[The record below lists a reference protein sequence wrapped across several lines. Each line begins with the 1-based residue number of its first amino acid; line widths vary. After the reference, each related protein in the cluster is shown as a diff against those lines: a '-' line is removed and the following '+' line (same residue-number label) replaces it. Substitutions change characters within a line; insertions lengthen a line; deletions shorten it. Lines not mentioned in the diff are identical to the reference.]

1 MVGGVEDSSGLCAVL
16 WPMTFD
22 PSYHPTEG
30 ASEPDKNGLDPALLI
45 CREAAGGGNFIIAL
59 YECAVLRVGGVRVRL
74 L

>member
-45 CREAAGGGNFIIAL
+45 CREAAVGKFHYRAL
-59 YECAVLRVGGVRVRL
+59 
-74 L
+74 